1 MNLDFS
7 QDRNLQEYS
16 SHFSKF
22 DDKYHKML
30 LEDALA
36 YIVSEVNNLKEKI
49 IKTDEIIGKLQSEV
63 DR

>member
-1 MNLDFS
+1 
-7 QDRNLQEYS
+7 
-16 SHFSKF
+16 
-22 DDKYHKML
+22 ML